1 MNKNKITYLRS
12 SLNPPNNLWAC
23 SISSGVVAR
32 LIFSNFWFYSPSKST
47 SLVTI
52 NDCVYMG
59 LNSHQWRE
67 GIHQKGFING
77 CGGLFGIFITP
88 VNVISFPPLI
98 YTTANLTENL
108 KIILLLFFFSWKCT
122 QEIQNE
128 ENKTVKNDNSIIF
141 EKSKR
146 SKGD

>member
-1 MNKNKITYLRS
+1 MCLHGIKFS
-12 SLNPPNNLWAC
+12 SMKGGDTPKR
-23 SISSGVVAR
+23 I
-32 LIFSNFWFYSPSKST
+32 
-47 SLVTI
+47 
-52 NDCVYMG
+52 
-59 LNSHQWRE
+59 HQWV
-67 GIHQKGFING
+67 

-108 KIILLLFFFSWKCT
+108 KIIILFNFFSWKCNTHFGT

-128 ENKTVKNDNSIIF
+128 ENKTVKNENSIIF

-146 SKGD
+146 RLVLFVISVWSNSKKDQGKPRKFYFLKNSKSSDGRR